1 MSEFHD
7 TYSTNY
13 IFRMN
18 LMIILQKKISY
29 VIKDNN
35 KDQENYIIH

>member
-7 TYSTNY
+7 TYSTNN

-18 LMIILQKKISY
+18 LIILQKKISY

-35 KDQENYIIH
+35 KDHENYIIH